1 MRRQCDWRRAIT
13 WCLVIF
19 VWLAG
24 GLRLAIPDSVLAQ
37 QNTNH
42 VDLAVFNTS
51 VDLFTAGYVERTL
64 SIAQSDGA
72 QAYIIELDTPGG
84 DLNAT
89 HDIIKALLA
98 APVPTVV
105 YVAPSGAR
113 AGSAGTFITY
123 AADIAAM
130 APGTNIGA
138 AHPVDI
144 SGGDITGTEG
154 SKVTNDAVAQIQSL
168 ARQHGRNEVWAAQA
182 VSESVSIPEYE
193 AIKLNVVNL
202 IAKDNQDL
210 LNQLNGRTITKNGQ
224 SFTLRTQGATINE
237 LDMTIIEEILH
248 VLLDPNIATILFSI
262 GSLAILVELYSPG
275 AVLPAVTGV
284 IFITLSLVSLY
295 NLPTNW
301 AALILIVAAIIMFI
315 LDVKVTSFVL
325 TGGAIVAFVLGALF
339 LFRPFTLPGSPSPS
353 VGVAVSP
360 FVIAGLTSLMVLFF
374 LVIIRAA
381 VRSRLAPVVSGA
393 APFLGASGV
402 ATSELNPNGTVRV
415 RSEDWTATSEA
426 GPIHKGERVKVLSV
440 DGLRLHVRRED
451 QA

>member
-1 MRRQCDWRRAIT
+1 MGRQYDWRRVFTWCAIT
-13 WCLVIF
+13 LIG
-19 VWLAG
+19 LAG
-24 GLRLAIPDSVLAQ
+24 ALRLAIPDAVLAQ

-42 VDLAVFNTS
+42 VDLAEFNTS

-64 SIAQSDGA
+64 GLAQADGA

-84 DLNAT
+84 ELDAT

-98 APVPTVV
+98 SPLPTVV
-105 YVAPSGAR
+105 YIAPSGAR

-138 AHPVDI
+138 AHPVDLG
-144 SGGDITGTEG
+144 GGDITGTIG
-154 SKVTNDAVAQIQSL
+154 SKVTNDAIAQIQTL
-168 ARQHGRNEVWAAQA
+168 ANQHGRNADWAARA

-193 AIKLNVVNL
+193 AIKIHVVDL
-202 IAKDNQDL
+202 ISTDREDL
-210 LNQLNGRTITKNGQ
+210 LNQLDGRTINKNGR
-224 SFTLRTQGATINE
+224 SITLHTRGAAITELSLTIV
-237 LDMTIIEEILH
+237 EEILH

-262 GSLAILVELYSPG
+262 GSLAILVELYNPG
-275 AVLPAVTGV
+275 AVLPAVVGV
-284 IFITLSLVSLY
+284 IFVTLSLVSLY

-325 TGGAIVAFVLGALF
+325 TLGAIVAFVLGALF
-339 LFRPFTLPGSPSPS
+339 LFRPFTLPGAPAPE
-353 VGVAVSP
+353 VTVAVSP
-360 FVIAGLTSLMVLFF
+360 FVIAGLTGLMVLFF

-381 VRSRLAPVVSGA
+381 VRSRLMPVVSGA
-393 APFLGASGV
+393 APFYGASGV

-426 GPIHKGERVKVLSV
+426 GPIHKGEKIKVLSV
-440 DGLRLHVRRED
+440 DGLRLHVAREE
-451 QA
+451 